1 MLREIDLGRLF
12 NIELVNIHDE
22 GRDALHTV
30 QSFTL

>member
-1 MLREIDLGRLF
+1 MLREIDLGSLL

-22 GRDALHTV
+22 GRDALHIV